1 MHKIRK
7 QSMVLLLII
16 TLVFIPFGTSA
27 FAAGTTVE
35 KENSGAYMAADLI
48 LARPLGIVATVFG
61 CAVFVVSLPFSLL
74 GGNTKQAGQKLVKEP
89 ASFTFVRP
97 LGDF

>member
-7 QSMVLLLII
+7 QSIVLLLII

-74 GGNTKQAGQKLVKEP
+74 GG
-89 ASFTFVRP
+89 
-97 LGDF
+97 